1 MKNIIVSFVV
11 IGSTLLLSNCA
22 LIELP
27 FKAVSSVLD
36 TTSSVIKSATGAAT
50 ETAANAAPFLLEH
63 TEEDAPTQEQSEEA
77 KGNNGTNSPRDN
89 QSIDIEDPML
99 PQTEALVFVAN

>member
-1 MKNIIVSFVV
+1 MKNIIVSFAV

-36 TTSSVIKSATGAAT
+36 TTSSVIKSTTGAAT
-50 ETAANAAPFLLEH
+50 NAASNAAPFFLEH
-63 TEEDAPTQEQSEEA
+63 TEEDAPSSEESLQDLQS
-77 KGNNGTNSPRDN
+77 SPELEK
-89 QSIDIEDPML
+89 QQLEPSL
-99 PQTEALVFVAN
+99 PTKQQALVFVAN